1 MYHLPQS
8 TVLALAAE
16 TRSAV
21 SATDRAIHAGT
32 QLLASLIEGAAG
44 TDLPISATQR
54 LFAQAHAH
62 SGKLVEGRQGLC
74 DLISSMTVV
83 KNRSDQR
90 EVAFGCPEG
99 LPSHAQTAAP
109 DFFTGAELS
118 SEPQTA

>member
-1 MYHLPQS
+1 MYHLPPS

-21 SATDRAIHAGT
+21 SATDCALHAGT
-32 QLLASLIEGAAG
+32 QLLASLIESAAG

-74 DLISSMTVV
+74 DLITSMTVL
-83 KNRSDQR
+83 KNNSDQR
-90 EVAFGCPEG
+90 EVAFGCPKG
-99 LPSHAQTAAP
+99 LPDNEATAMP
-109 DFFTGAELS
+109 DFFTGAKLA